1 MLDKVRVM
9 RIGHFKKFLKVVFGR
24 PSLSLEITFGSR
36 YEPLTG
42 ADGFLTAVVIAD
54 HYGDAMGSSLLS
66 LLATPSVFPGAFD
79 DNHGGCSPA
88 TAGGYSRVS

>member
-9 RIGHFKKFLKVVFGR
+9 RTGHFKKFLKVVFGW

-42 ADGFLTAVVIAD
+42 VVGFLTAVVIAD
-54 HYGDAMGSSLLS
+54 HYGDATGSLLLS
-66 LLATPSVFPGAFD
+66 LLATLSVFHGAFD
-79 DNHGGCSPA
+79 GNHGGRSPA
-88 TAGGYSRVS
+88 TASGCSRIS